1 VITMLRSV
9 AFVLLAV
16 VFITAF
22 AVQKG
27 HVTSPTEVVERLA
40 SRPEVASR
48 FQNSDTGRFDATVF
62 LFTCIILTPL
72 LTVALILVLSIAL
85 MMLEGTVFQVSRRV
99 GMPDKLTGAF
109 VTVALVGFAWT
120 YAEMW
125 LPRSIRLLGT
135 IARAWVVS
143 TT

>member
-1 VITMLRSV
+1 MLRSIALIVV
-9 AFVLLAV
+9 AVICV
-16 VFITAF
+16 TAL

-27 HVTSPTEVVERLA
+27 RVTSPTEVVEQLA
-40 SRPEVASR
+40 SRPEVSSR
-48 FQNSDTGRFDATVF
+48 FQDSETGRFDATVF

-72 LTVALILVLSIAL
+72 VTVALILMLSIMM

-99 GMPDKLTGAF
+99 GMPDALTAAF
-109 VTVALVGFAWT
+109 VSVTAVGVAWT
-120 YAEMW
+120 YAELW
-125 LPRSIRLLGT
+125 LPRSIRFLGT